1 MKTAA
6 ATTTTTTTRFLAV
19 AVASFLATL
28 LVVDGLERRAGAALG
43 ARGANT
49 TYVVRTRC
57 ISDAVKAK
65 RPDFFRDDAVITGAR
80 LVRHN
85 RGEDDFFSW
94 DEGLVMD
101 PVTYEMT
108 GWEWDW
114 EDGRYVVVTDE
125 VNWEWGFAL
134 ENNHSEHFYEIGRRD
149 SPLFRGDRWC
159 RAVVKYGRF
168 FNRLV
173 RRDAGYGRKIDYVFG
188 SCDRTC
194 PEIPFVEWPASA
206 REAETQRVLEDT
218 PNELGSEFSMYG
230 TSGNGV
236 CQFDIFVEGDDGNP
250 NNPYSQN
257 RLLHF
262 LPADSRAD
270 VHTNSKKAPAS
281 WTGEVYWRDASN
293 NKYWPSQFGPRG
305 DTSSTKK
312 WRVRMLLKET
322 NIEIY
327 ACDDWI
333 DNDSCE
339 LKSTDPYFNGQT
351 YADITGVGM
360 TPGYASNLIPGD
372 CDFFAIRAGP
382 KKNLNY

>member
-1 MKTAA
+1 MS
-6 ATTTTTTTRFLAV
+6 TRARAVRCV
-19 AVASFLATL
+19 AVAIGACAATL
-28 LVVDGLERRAGAALG
+28 GALG
-43 ARGANT
+43 AIGARVARTGADAGERT

-57 ISDAVKAK
+57 ISDAVRAK
-65 RPDFFRDDAVITGAR
+65 RPEFFADGATITGAR

-85 RGEDDFFSW
+85 LREDDFFEW
-94 DEGLVMD
+94 DSGLVME

-114 EDGRYVVVTDE
+114 EDGRYVVETAD

-134 ENNHSEHFYEIGRRD
+134 ENDRGEHFYEIGKRD
-149 SPLFRGDRWC
+149 SPMFRGDRWC
-159 RAVVKYGRF
+159 RAVVKYGSF

-173 RRDAGYGRKIDYVFG
+173 TRDAGYGEKIDYVFG
-188 SCDRTC
+188 SCQRTC
-194 PEIPFVEWPASA
+194 PEIPFMEWPLAA
-206 REAETQRVLEDT
+206 RERETQRVLEDT

-230 TSGNGV
+230 TAGTGV

-250 NNPYSQN
+250 DNLYTRN

-281 WTGEVYWRDASN
+281 WTGEVYWLDASG
-293 NKYWPSQFGPRG
+293 NKYWPTQFGPRG
-305 DTSSTKK
+305 DRSSDKK
-312 WRVRMLLKET
+312 WRVRMVLKET
-322 NIEIY
+322 AIEIY
-327 ACDDWI
+327 ACDDWL

-339 LKSTDPYFNGQT
+339 LKSTDPYFNGQN

-372 CDFFAIRAGP
+372 CDFFAKRAGP
-382 KKNLNY
+382 QKNLNY